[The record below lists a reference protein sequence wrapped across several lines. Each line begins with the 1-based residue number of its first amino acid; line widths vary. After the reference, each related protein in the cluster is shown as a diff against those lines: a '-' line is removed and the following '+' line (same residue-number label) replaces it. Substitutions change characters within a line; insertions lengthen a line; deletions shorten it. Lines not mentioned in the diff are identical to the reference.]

1 VPTLPAIFFGHGNP
15 LNALAS
21 NAYTAAW
28 ARVGRE
34 IPRPK
39 VILCI
44 SAHWYVP
51 QTGVT
56 LSTAPRT
63 IHDFGGFPGELYQ
76 VQYPAPGSPE
86 LARRVQQVLTP
97 LEVAADES
105 WGLDHGT
112 WSVLTHVYPKA
123 DISVVQLSIDA
134 TRPPSFHY
142 DVGRRI
148 ACLRDQGVLVIGSG
162 NLVHNLGAL
171 DWSGKTAGPYDW
183 AARFEEQAR
192 QMILSGEH
200 GPFLEY
206 QKLGRDA
213 RLSIPTPDHFLPL
226 MHILGTQQTG
236 EAVNF
241 PVEGAEGGSVSMLA
255 VEVGATRGE

>member
-1 VPTLPAIFFGHGNP
+1 M
-15 LNALAS
+15 
-21 NAYTAAW
+21 
-28 ARVGRE
+28 
-34 IPRPK
+34 
-39 VILCI
+39 
-44 SAHWYVP
+44 
-51 QTGVT
+51 
-56 LSTAPRT
+56 
-63 IHDFGGFPGELYQ
+63 
-76 VQYPAPGSPE
+76 
-86 LARRVQQVLTP
+86 
-97 LEVAADES
+97 
-105 WGLDHGT
+105 
-112 WSVLTHVYPKA
+112 
-123 DISVVQLSIDA
+123 
-134 TRPPSFHY
+134 
-142 DVGRRI
+142 
-148 ACLRDQGVLVIGSG
+148 IGSG

-183 AARFEEQAR
+183 AARVEEQAR

-200 GPFLEY
+200 GPFREY